1 MIDRL
6 DKLPLPLFS
15 APDAPSREEQA
26 LRQACAQFEGLI
38 FQMILKG
45 MRRTVSKGDLT
56 SGGFGEEIWQDFH
69 DRALSDE
76 VGQAGSLGLGELLY
90 HQLAA
95 RGLGHQTTA
104 NASGKTNQTIEAYLK
119 VVRPLDHPET
129 EGLEMPVEGRL
140 SSPFGLR
147 QHPIKGDIRMHNGI
161 DIAAPEGSPIRAATG
176 GKVVFSGWRE
186 GYGRLIEID
195 HGGGL
200 VTRYGHNQENLV
212 QLGEVVQPGQIIG
225 RVGQSGL
232 STGPHL
238 HFEVRRDGQ
247 PLDPVALLNEAGI
260 RRARTE
266 PESDKS

>member
-6 DKLPLPLFS
+6 DKLPLPAFS
-15 APDAPSREEQA
+15 GPGAPSREEQA

-38 FQMILKG
+38 LQMILKG
-45 MRRTVSKGDLT
+45 MRQTVSKGGLT

-69 DRALSDE
+69 DQALSE
-76 VGQAGSLGLGELLY
+76 EAGQAGSLGLGELLY

-95 RGLGHQTTA
+95 RGLNPQTA
-104 NASGKTNQTIEAYLK
+104 ASVSGKTNQTIESYLK
-119 VVRPLDHPET
+119 VVRQLDHQEA
-129 EGLEMPVEGRL
+129 EGLEMPVVGRL
-140 SSPFGLR
+140 SSRFGRR
-147 QHPIKGDIRMHNGI
+147 QHPIRGDIRMHNGI

-195 HGGGL
+195 HDDGL
-200 VTRYGHNQENLV
+200 ITRYGHNQENLV
-212 QLGEVVQPGQIIG
+212 QLGEVVHSGQIIG

-247 PLDPVALLNEAGI
+247 PLDPVALLNEAGT

-266 PESDKS
+266 SEADKS